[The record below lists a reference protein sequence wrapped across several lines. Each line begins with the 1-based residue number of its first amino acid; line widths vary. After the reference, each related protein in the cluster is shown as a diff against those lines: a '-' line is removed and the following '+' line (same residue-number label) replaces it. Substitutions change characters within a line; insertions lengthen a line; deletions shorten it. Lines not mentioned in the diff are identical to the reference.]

1 MLWFGADLYPESN
14 SCKGS
19 TLKPSEVFSS
29 SMLIWGEF
37 YIKIVLPFSTYF
49 PHVVMKYAALFLRL
63 TNENPYLTSYIEIS
77 ASASDCRTR
86 EPAVP
91 IALKENEGG
100 RTGSLFSLNP

>member
-1 MLWFGADLYPESN
+1 MTGVQTCA
-14 SCKGS
+14 
-19 TLKPSEVFSS
+19 
-29 SMLIWGEF
+29 
-37 YIKIVLPFSTYF
+37 LPIF
-49 PHVVMKYAALFLRL
+49 RL

-77 ASASDCRTR
+77 ASASDCRAR